1 MGFKWSLFPSQ
12 KSHLFEFFNESYLK
26 KCIPFTPKLIEIEI
40 ENRVFR
46 EINRDFVF
54 RQNRTA
60 LVAVVV
66 VVVVIYIYITTVV
79 LYQPVEL
86 HRPLS
91 CQTSACNN

>member
-1 MGFKWSLFPSQ
+1 MYSFYPQ
-12 KSHLFEFFNESYLK
+12 TNRNQ
-26 KCIPFTPKLIEIEI
+26 I